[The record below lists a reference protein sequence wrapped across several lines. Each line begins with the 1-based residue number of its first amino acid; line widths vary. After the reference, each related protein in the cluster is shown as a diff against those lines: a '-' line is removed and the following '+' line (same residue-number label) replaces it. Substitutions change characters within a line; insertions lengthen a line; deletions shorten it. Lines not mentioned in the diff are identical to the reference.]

1 MIKVYSDAAG
11 SAIPPNMNTVVS
23 GVYLHGKLEADAGM
37 DLVVLDRFRL
47 GLADG
52 VHPIAVVLEKETR
65 ECVLFLWSRAGYGT
79 GQKGLIC
86 DCTDADALQHAM
98 SKCMDRAVCL

>member
-23 GVYLHGKLEADAGM
+23 GVYLHGTIESDAGF
-37 DLVVLDRFRL
+37 DLVVLDRFRM

-52 VHPIAVVLEKETR
+52 VHPIAVVLATETR
-65 ECVLFLWSRAGYGT
+65 QCVLFLWST
-79 GQKGLIC
+79 SIGQKGLIC

-98 SKCMDRAVCL
+98 SKCMGRAVCL